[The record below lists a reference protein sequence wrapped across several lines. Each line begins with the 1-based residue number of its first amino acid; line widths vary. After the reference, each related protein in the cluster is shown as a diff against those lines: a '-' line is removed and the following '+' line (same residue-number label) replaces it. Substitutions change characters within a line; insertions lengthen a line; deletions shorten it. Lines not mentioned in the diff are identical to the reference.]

1 MKPGFALT
9 RQRNGFRLFGTLIG
23 CALAFAALFS
33 VHNDTALFVVMVLFA
48 IVGASMMQINYM
60 AASSLNTTAF
70 LLAFHFLDPGSSTI
84 IEDRAL
90 DTLVGSMICLA
101 CSYVLPWWESQ
112 FMPALARTAVIAN
125 LSYLKS
131 GLLYV
136 EARGKPGTDPSNPVV
151 GQADLDWRL
160 ARKNVHVAFSN
171 FASGFYRMM
180 LEPVSR
186 QQHVAEF
193 NDLLIQSHMLA
204 SQIATVMHT
213 LFTMPQPPQSVID
226 HLTGLVSALGSL
238 KAHEKPDPLPQ
249 DILENK
255 YPELTYSMKQLQRSV
270 NLAHH
275 ELASVES
282 LR

>member
-1 MKPGFALT
+1 
-9 RQRNGFRLFGTLIG
+9 
-23 CALAFAALFS
+23 

-70 LLAFHFLDPGSSTI
+70 LLAFHFLAPGSTTI

-101 CSYVLPWWESQ
+101 CSYFLPWWESQ
-112 FMPALARTAVIAN
+112 FMPALARTAVLAN
-125 LSYLKS
+125 RSYLQS

-136 EARGKPGTDPSNPVV
+136 EARGKQGTDLSNPVL
-151 GQADLDWRL
+151 GQADLEWRL
-160 ARKNVHVAFSN
+160 ARKNVHVAFGN
-171 FASGFYRMM
+171 FASGFYRMI
-180 LEPVSR
+180 LEPVKR

-204 SQIATVMHT
+204 SQIATVIHT

-226 HLTGLVSALGSL
+226 YLSGLLSALGSL
-238 KAHEKPDPLPQ
+238 KANEKPAPLPQ
-249 DILENK
+249 EILENK
-255 YPELTYSMKQLQRSV
+255 YPELTYSMKQLHRSV
-270 NLAHH
+270 NRAQE
-275 ELASVES
+275 ELATVVTVH
-282 LR
+282 